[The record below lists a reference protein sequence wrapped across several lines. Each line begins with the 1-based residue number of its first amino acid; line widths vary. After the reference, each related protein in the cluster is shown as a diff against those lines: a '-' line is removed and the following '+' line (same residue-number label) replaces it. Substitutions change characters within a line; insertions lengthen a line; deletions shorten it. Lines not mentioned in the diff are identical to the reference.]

1 MKTQHEHITLI
12 TADNRLAGRCDD
24 IMDAIRKF
32 AVIGASGNLGQ
43 PITAALLKAGFDV
56 TIITRVDSTTAH
68 PPDVA
73 VVRTQY
79 DLPNLTRAFTS
90 QDAVVCVVGLAGVAM
105 QNTFI
110 DAAEAAGVRRFII
123 NDFGWE
129 PEMRNLPALDAIFA
143 ERLDCRDYAQAKAA
157 ASRTFTWTGIASGS
171 PIDRVLRLF
180 PAMGFDV
187 ASRKAIIY
195 DDGTGMF
202 TGTTLDGIGAA
213 VIGVLRHPEQTANRF
228 VTVMSI
234 KTCQTELLEAFEQAV
249 DGDWKVQRSSASAII
264 AAGREKL
271 AAGDGSGLRDIALAH
286 IFDPGEG
293 RCVVAPSWEESDSGL
308 LGVEEVSVEDL
319 VAAVVK
325 RASIP

>member
-1 MKTQHEHITLI
+1 MATIH
-12 TADNRLAGRCDD
+12 RV
-24 IMDAIRKF
+24 

-43 PITAALLKAGFDV
+43 PITAALLKAAFDV
-56 TIITRVDSTTAH
+56 TIITRVDSTTTH

-73 VVRTQY
+73 ITRTPY
-79 DLPNLTRAFTS
+79 DPPHLIQAFTG
-90 QDAVVCVVGLAGVAM
+90 QDAVVCVVGLGGVAM
-105 QNTFI
+105 QNTFV

-123 NDFGWE
+123 DDFGWG
-129 PEMRNLPALDAIFA
+129 PGMHNLPDVDAIFA
-143 ERLDCRDYAQAKAA
+143 ERRACCAYAQAKAA
-157 ASRTFTWTGIASGS
+157 ASPGFTWTGIASGS

-195 DDGTGMF
+195 DDGTEMF
-202 TGTTLDGIGAA
+202 TGTTLAGIGAA
-213 VIGVLRHPEQTANRF
+213 VVGVLRHPEQTANRF
-228 VTVMSI
+228 VKVMSI
-234 KTCQTELLEAFEQAV
+234 KTCQKELLAAFEQAV

-271 AAGDGSGLRDIALAH
+271 AAGDGSGLRDIAVAH
-286 IFDPGEG
+286 IFDPGEA
-293 RCVVAPSWEESDSGL
+293 RCVVAPSWEESDSRL

-325 RASIP
+325 RASIA